1 VLGIEGMPR
10 RIAVYAPQFESL
22 NQFISISS
30 FFLGAAQLLFLAN
43 LIWTHY
49 KGKKVEVNDP
59 WNHHP
64 DTRTFEWE
72 ISSPPPHDNFTTP
85 PVVR

>member
-1 VLGIEGMPR
+1 M
-10 RIAVYAPQFESL
+10 
-22 NQFISISS
+22 
-30 FFLGAAQLLFLAN
+30 FLAN

-49 KGKKVEVNDP
+49 KGKKVEVDDP

-72 ISSPPPHDNFTTP
+72 TTSPPPHDNFATP